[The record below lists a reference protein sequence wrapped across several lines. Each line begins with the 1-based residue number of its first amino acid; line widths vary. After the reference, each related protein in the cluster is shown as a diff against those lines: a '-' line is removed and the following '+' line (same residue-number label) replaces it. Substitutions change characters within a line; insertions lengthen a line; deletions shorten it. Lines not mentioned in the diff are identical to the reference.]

1 MKYLQGQK
9 HFDEPIDVAVR
20 GDRLYSLREK
30 ESGFKVLAV
39 YKMIWN

>member
-1 MKYLQGQK
+1 
-9 HFDEPIDVAVR
+9 VR